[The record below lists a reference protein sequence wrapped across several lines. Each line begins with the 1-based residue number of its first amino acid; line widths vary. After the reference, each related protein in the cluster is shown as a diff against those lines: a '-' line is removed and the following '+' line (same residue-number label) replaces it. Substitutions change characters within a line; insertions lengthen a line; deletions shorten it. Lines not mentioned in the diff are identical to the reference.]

1 MKQINADKRIGL
13 NSSYFETMRNELD
26 IYIRR
31 MMPVMKAKET
41 SEGSINL
48 KIDFDVLEKTTRCE
62 ASPSGYRK
70 SIIPNIDYKISM
82 TLKSK
87 AETKGEAIGAGH
99 EAIADGDDYY
109 IITEAEANGQMS
121 MFDEPD
127 DETEDEDDHER

>member
-48 KIDFDVLEKTTRCE
+48 KIDFDVLEETKYCE
-62 ASPSGYRK
+62 ASPTGYRRA
-70 SIIPNIDYKISM
+70 IIPKINYKISM

-87 AETKGEAIGAGH
+87 AETKGEVIGAGY
-99 EAIADGDDYY
+99 EAAADGDDYY
-109 IITEAEANGQMS
+109 IIPDAEANGQMS
-121 MFDEPD
+121 IYDELD
-127 DETEDEDDHER
+127 DGTEE